1 MAQLDFHANV
11 SFIRDLGQL
20 ASKPTN
26 QYTMPLK
33 VAVKRAIAKH
43 RPGETPA
50 ILGAGVE
57 LIGINAI
64 QAVFALQDFPRSYD
78 V

>member
-1 MAQLDFHANV
+1 MIEFDFHANV

-20 ASKPTN
+20 SSKPTG

-33 VAVKRAIAKH
+33 VAVKRAITKH

-50 ILGAGVE
+50 ILGGGIE
-57 LIGINAI
+57 LIGIDAI
-64 QAVFALQDFPRSYD
+64 QAVFALQDFPRGYES
-78 V
+78 